1 MPFLDPLSEVTDQV
15 QKSGLAPDVIP
26 AEPVFRPNI
35 LVAASWGTGDT
46 PTEASLGNTLTKAT
60 AQHAP
65 ALAFTPTEAFP
76 DAAATYTL
84 AMVDP
89 DAPSRA
95 DPRWGQWRHW
105 LVTGVKPL
113 APGAVKF
120 AAVDVPAVSPYI
132 GPSPP
137 EGSGAHRYAILLFKE
152 PSAGFTL
159 PADAAEHQDSME
171 GRAKWDAV
179 RFAENYGMRL
189 AAVNFFYVKG

>member
-35 LVAASWGTGDT
+35 LVAASWGTGNT
-46 PTEASLGNTLTKAT
+46 LTEASLGNTLAKAT

-95 DPRWGQWRHW
+95 DPR
-105 LVTGVKPL
+105 
-113 APGAVKF
+113 
-120 AAVDVPAVSPYI
+120 
-132 GPSPP
+132 
-137 EGSGAHRYAILLFKE
+137 
-152 PSAGFTL
+152 
-159 PADAAEHQDSME
+159 
-171 GRAKWDAV
+171 
-179 RFAENYGMRL
+179 
-189 AAVNFFYVKG
+189 